1 MMNTLICF
9 RFGANEHILRDCPK
23 PYTAELMR
31 APKKGEG
38 KRQKG
43 KGTFWMDEQLVE
55 EEIQITQE
63 EEEVDSP
70 GVVVADNTDVVEGKD
85 NDYLDVG

>member
-1 MMNTLICF
+1 
-9 RFGANEHILRDCPK
+9 
-23 PYTAELMR
+23 
-31 APKKGEG
+31 
-38 KRQKG
+38 
-43 KGTFWMDEQLVE
+43 MDEQLVE
-55 EEIQITQE
+55 EEIQITQ

>member
-1 MMNTLICF
+1 
-9 RFGANEHILRDCPK
+9 
-23 PYTAELMR
+23 
-31 APKKGEG
+31 
-38 KRQKG
+38 
-43 KGTFWMDEQLVE
+43 MDEQLVE